1 MSSPRRRAP
10 QRAGGTALAP
20 VPSFMNDQRQ
30 ERSCAL
36 SSAIGA
42 RRRIEAFF
50 GRRLV
55 VRGASARQKATEVQ

>member
-1 MSSPRRRAP
+1 M
-10 QRAGGTALAP
+10 
-20 VPSFMNDQRQ
+20 PSFMNDQRQ
-30 ERSCAL
+30 EPSCAL